1 MVLFVVVIL
10 LIVAVVII
18 VNRIVKQKQA
28 RKLRVILECDESGVE
43 MGSPLCVIF
52 RAIEDTF

>member
-43 MGSPLCVIF
+43 TSARNIHRSSV
-52 RAIEDTF
+52 E

>member
-28 RKLRVILECDESGVE
+28 RKLQVILEWKSGVE
-43 MGSPLCVIF
+43 MGSPLIVEEF
-52 RAIEDTF
+52 GVNV

>member
-43 MGSPLCVIF
+43 MGQPYQECSSILK
-52 RAIEDTF
+52 E